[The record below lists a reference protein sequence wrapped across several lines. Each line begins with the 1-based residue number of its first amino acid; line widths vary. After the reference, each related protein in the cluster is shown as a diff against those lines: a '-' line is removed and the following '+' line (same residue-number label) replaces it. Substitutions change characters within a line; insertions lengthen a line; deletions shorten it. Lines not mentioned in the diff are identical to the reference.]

1 MTNKQLKPV
10 RKQSILNELLS
21 REEWARIR
29 KPIISA
35 FLILHCT
42 LNYCYLFNNHPYINN
57 VNRFFFGYY
66 AFMGLEQA
74 WNVFSPGPRTTNPHL
89 KALITY
95 QDGTTRL
102 WTYPRMERLD
112 FFTKIPKERYRKFF
126 DDNAAWNIPV
136 VWPDI
141 AHYVAR
147 INYFDADNPPILVSL
162 IRFSSVILPMEE
174 GMHKP
179 NLPQSDTKVL
189 GVYPITAQDLN
200 GVQPK

>member
-29 KPIISA
+29 KPVISA

-57 VNRFFFGYY
+57 VNHFFFGYY

-74 WNVFSPGPRTTNPHL
+74 WNVFAPEPRRGNPHL
-89 KALITY
+89 TAIVTY
-95 QDGTTRL
+95 QDGTSKL

-126 DDNAAWNIPV
+126 DDNAAWSFPM

-141 AHYVAR
+141 ARYVAR
-147 INYFDADNPPILVSL
+147 IHYAEKDNPPILVTL
-162 IRFSSVILPMEE
+162 TRFSSDILPMEA
-174 GMHKP
+174 GLGKP

-189 GVYPITAQDLN
+189 GVYEITAKDLA
-200 GVQPK
+200 GVKPK